1 MAETNGITAD
11 YYMPTVTKTTGNS
24 NLGKDDFL
32 KILITQ
38 LQNQDPTSPMD
49 DKEFISQMAQFS
61 SLEQMQNIATSMN
74 NLTEMTQQSQLI
86 QFNAFIGKDV
96 TWHEASD
103 ETDDAGTPI
112 VNTATEKVMS
122 IKYDGTEAKFVLE
135 SGKII
140 TAANISEVKEAS
152 TSTSNN
158 SLVEASMLIGKK
170 ISYTDADNTEISD
183 IVTSVS
189 TKEGK
194 IQYLL
199 SNGSSVTGDQFT
211 SISG

>member
-1 MAETNGITAD
+1 MTETKGITSD
-11 YYMPTVTKTTGNS
+11 YYMPTQTKKTGDS

-74 NLTEMTQQSQLI
+74 NLTAMTQQSQLI
-86 QFNAFIGKDV
+86 QFNSFIGKNV

-103 ETDDAGTPI
+103 TVGEDGKPI
-112 VNTATEKVMS
+112 VNSGTEKVMS
-122 IKYDGTEAKFVLE
+122 VKYDGSEAKFVLE

-140 TAANISEVKEAS
+140 SASNISEVLDTTSSNS
-152 TSTSNN
+152 TN

-170 ISYTDADNTEISD
+170 ISYKDAEGNDISD
-183 IVTSVS
+183 IVNSV
-189 TKEGK
+189 TKKDGK
-194 IQYLL
+194 VQYLL
-199 SNGSSVTGDQFT
+199 SNGASVTGDQFT